1 MFNHNRFSV
10 NGVSE
15 DLAHLRLRSFL
26 HEIFQATSIQPFFS
40 IFAAAAAAAGATA
53 VRRTAG
59 RLSAVRG
66 ARCSSGG
73 CKN

>member
-1 MFNHNRFSV
+1 MKINTKQKF
-10 NGVSE
+10 GVLFKWST
-15 DLAHLRLRSFL
+15 
-26 HEIFQATSIQPFFS
+26 FQIRIQNKTNL

-66 ARCSSGG
+66 ARRSGG
-73 CKN
+73 GRKN